1 MMKWFPF
8 NVKKENSGTC
18 LFLFHHAGGSAAVY
32 RKWMAY
38 HSHME
43 IIPVELPGNG
53 CRSKEEYIYD
63 FNNITEQAATAIYHY
78 ANNRKII
85 LYGHS
90 MGAAL
95 AFLTCSRLEKRY
107 QKEVKALIVAG
118 RHAAN
123 YGYHDVYHTSMGID
137 RLADE
142 LLRIGGTP
150 KEVFEDKDILA
161 FMLQRILR
169 DYKLNE
175 AFQYHG
181 EKVQTSIFAHY
192 GEGDKDATE
201 GMMQGWEQLTFH
213 DCTLKAFPGG
223 HFFPLENSARYFE
236 EIVKIKTLI
245 GA

>member
-8 NVKKENSGTC
+8 NKKKEYSDTC

-32 RKWMAY
+32 RKWMSY
-38 HSHME
+38 HSQME

-53 CRSKEEYIYD
+53 CRSNEEYNYD
-63 FNNITEQAATAIYHY
+63 FDNITEQVTTAIYRY
-78 ANNRKII
+78 ANSRKVI

-95 AFLTCSRLEKRY
+95 AFLTCSQLEKRY
-107 QKEVKALIVAG
+107 QKEVSALIVAG

-123 YGYHDVYHTSMGID
+123 YEYHDAYHTSMGID
-137 RLADE
+137 RMADE

-161 FMLQRILR
+161 FMLQRIWK

-175 AFQYHG
+175 AFQYHD

-192 GEGDKDATE
+192 GKADQDATRE
-201 GMMQGWEQLTFH
+201 MMQGWKQLTSR

-223 HFFPLENSARYFE
+223 HFFPLENGEGYFK

-245 GA
+245 GK